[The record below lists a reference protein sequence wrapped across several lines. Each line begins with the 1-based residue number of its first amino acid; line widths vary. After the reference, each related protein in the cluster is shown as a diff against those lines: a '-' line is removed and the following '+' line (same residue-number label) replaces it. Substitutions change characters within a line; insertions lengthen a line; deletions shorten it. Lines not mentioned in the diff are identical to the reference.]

1 MLDRTIL
8 TMSVCINQTK
18 KNKGRCKF
26 SKQCKKMKTDQVAL
40 MQHFCLSKTSIVFA
54 KNIIEFSNH

>member
-1 MLDRTIL
+1 MLDRTML

-26 SKQCKKMKTDQVAL
+26 SKQCKKIEDRSGSIDAAFLFKQNKYC
-40 MQHFCLSKTSIVFA
+40 FC
-54 KNIIEFSNH
+54 